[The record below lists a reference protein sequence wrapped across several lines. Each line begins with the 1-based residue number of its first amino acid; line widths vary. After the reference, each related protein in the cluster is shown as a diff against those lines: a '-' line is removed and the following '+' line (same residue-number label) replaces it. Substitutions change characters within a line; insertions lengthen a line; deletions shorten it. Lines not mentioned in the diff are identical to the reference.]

1 MPVEYIYIYYKSN
14 VHCVLYR
21 DIYVY
26 SVCLTGCVCAASAS
40 AEVATEG
47 ATEGVPEGAA
57 TGAEGER
64 QVSVKFHQRLLYQV
78 VAYEIAH
85 EGACVPVPPGY
96 FEAAR

>member
-1 MPVEYIYIYYKSN
+1 MYTVYFIGIYMYTA
-14 VHCVLYR
+14 CV
-21 DIYVY
+21 
-26 SVCLTGCVCAASAS
+26 SQGVCAASAS

-64 QVSVKFHQRLLYQV
+64 QVSVKFHQRPLYEV
-78 VAYEIAH
+78 VAYERDSAR
-85 EGACVPVPPGY
+85 GGVRACAAVKGY